1 MSTTIA
7 YNHKGGYWKTRYT
20 FFASFMRSVGR
31 RFFSSPSRPIGTD
44 PDDSSVVDNL
54 VWQHNSDSDTNRT
67 NFYGSVGGSGISV
80 SFNDNVSSN
89 KIYKS
94 FSLEGTNNIS
104 GVNTFVVN
112 SDNSPDKQFSM
123 GPIKDKGGIL
133 YGHIG
138 LSNTVL
144 DGSNIKVLG
153 VFDLNAFA
161 IVGGGGQAINLF
173 NTLFEPLIESSGAFI
188 GKPTSGFLQGI
199 NTQISR
205 RKTSTSKQSKLI
217 IQAHP
222 SEGSGVA
229 PKFFSIFLNP
239 FNLSS
244 NTAYSDVPGPPVIFE
259 DPSLMEGL
267 AMDGLTPIG
276 NFFDVYFKPVDGA
289 AFEQGDQTLEGLLS
303 EGYSNRVSLFE
314 ITPQEIN
321 GAPPRGQYAQA
332 EIALGSA
339 PYELFSLNV
348 NYEPTD
354 LDHSK

>member
-7 YNHKGGYWKTRYT
+7 YNHKGGYWKTRYS
-20 FFASFMRSVGR
+20 FFASFMKSVGR
-31 RFFSSPSRPIGTD
+31 RFFSSPSRPIGLD
-44 PDDSSVVDNL
+44 PDDDTVVDHL

-138 LSNTVL
+138 LSNLLL
-144 DGSNIKVLG
+144 DGSNIE
-153 VFDLNAFA
+153 A
-161 IVGGGGQAINLF
+161 IGTIEQTNLLDSTGLIVPAGNYNLKRTKSAVKNKCKYILMDGQGTFYNMAGAQITF
-173 NTLFEPLIESSGAFI
+173 NPGSSYF
-188 GKPTSGFLQGI
+188 TSDFL
-199 NTQISR
+199 
-205 RKTSTSKQSKLI
+205 
-217 IQAHP
+217 
-222 SEGSGVA
+222 E
-229 PKFFSIFLNP
+229 P
-239 FNLSS
+239 FNL
-244 NTAYSDVPGPPVIFE
+244 NIFEGTPFLQFLPVEGAGGYSD
-259 DPSLMEGL
+259 
-267 AMDGLTPIG
+267 A
-276 NFFDVYFKPVDGA
+276 FDT
-289 AFEQGDQTLEGLLS
+289 FEQYLGPIQGSATLL
-303 EGYSNRVSLFE
+303 E
-314 ITPQEIN
+314 ITPQNIN
-321 GAPPRGQYAQA
+321 GTPPRGQYAQA
-332 EIALGSA
+332 DIALGSA